1 MVSALNEVDVVFFV
15 HQIVN
20 YLEGDTNFAL
30 MLLREEMIICNL
42 VKINVLKRLSPL
54 SSKLIYI
61 WQQILSKKFR

>member
-42 VKINVLKRLSPL
+42 VKINVFK
-54 SSKLIYI
+54 
-61 WQQILSKKFR
+61 